1 MLGAVG
7 SPEVLVPKIEQIHK
21 RLCLAAPVP
30 NGLSPDD
37 IVDGVDGRVVDV
49 GLEVAAA
56 DHLDVEEDSGAGGLD
71 EGGHR
76 TLNHVDEGQT
86 RPAVRVPRP
95 THNVQRLALIGQ
107 LHQQALVSTHL
118 HQKAVPE
125 HVHDLVHLKQ
135 LVDLNLEAGQ
145 EARGKGVRLVLAGE
159 PSPDVVETVVWL
171 PEGEVEAVLGEGGE
185 EISLLALVQMAEVK
199 ALQELQDDGDVVG
212 VHVLRQ
218 TCLDH
223 LFLDGGGLQRRDLG
237 LGEPLW
243 RQGLPQHVSAQ
254 PQGVDENV
262 VAQSTLVKVDHLVGG

>member
-7 SPEVLVPKIEQIHK
+7 SPEVLVPKIEQIHE
-21 RLCLAAPVP
+21 RLCLATPVVP

-37 IVDGVDGRVVDV
+37 IVDGVDSRVVDM

-71 EGGHR
+71 ECGHR

-107 LHQQALVSTHL
+107 LHQQALVSSHL
-118 HQKAVPE
+118 HQEAVPE

-135 LVDLNLEAGQ
+135 LVDLHLEAGQ

-199 ALQELQDDGDVVG
+199 ALQ
-212 VHVLRQ
+212 
-218 TCLDH
+218 
-223 LFLDGGGLQRRDLG
+223 
-237 LGEPLW
+237 
-243 RQGLPQHVSAQ
+243 
-254 PQGVDENV
+254 
-262 VAQSTLVKVDHLVGG
+262 